1 MDNENK
7 KYKISIIMPIFNVE
21 EYIERSFKSILNQT
35 MDLED
40 IEVIMVDDCS
50 TDNTKNIIKEYSDK
64 YPNFKYIF
72 HETNS
77 GGCAIPRNSGLEIA
91 KGKYIMFL
99 DPDDEY
105 HDDMCET
112 LYNKIEEEQMN
123 VVRCNYEMIYPDF
136 SRLDYV
142 YDKNITELKIDCKTE
157 FPPFKVTVWS
167 AIHKK
172 SFLDKHSIRFNDLKN
187 AEDLLFSM
195 TEFLN
200 NDKMIFLNNY
210 HGYKYYSNE
219 EVSHQMKPNKKNLD
233 GTLSSWYLTRDLI
246 LSKNRSDILFYI
258 FKRNPIPFFI
268 RLINYDG
275 DKKEYLKKFYEFEK
289 SLNVIIDFDYKW
301 ANILNKLIMKKQF
314 RIAEK
319 YLNILNFI
327 RNSPMLKFYRK
338 SI

>member
-1 MDNENK
+1 MDKEK
-7 KYKISIIMPIFNVE
+7 MYKVSILMPIFNVE

-35 MDLED
+35 MNLED

-50 TDNTKNIIKEYSDK
+50 TDNSRDIIKKYSDK
-64 YPNFKYIF
+64 YPNFKYVF
-72 HETNS
+72 HEKNS
-77 GGCAIPRNSGLEIA
+77 GGCAIPRNTGFEIA
-91 KGKYIMFL
+91 TGKYIMFL

-105 HDDMCET
+105 SPDMCET
-112 LYNKIEEEQMN
+112 LYNKIEEEQVN
-123 VVRCNYEMIYPDF
+123 VVRCNFEMIYPTF

-142 YDKNITELKIDCKTE
+142 YDKNIEELKINCKTDL
-157 FPPFKVTVWS
+157 PPYKVTVWS
-167 AIHKK
+167 AIHRK
-172 SFLDKHSIRFNDLKN
+172 SFLDQYNIKFHDLKN

-246 LSKNRSDILFYI
+246 ISKNRSDILFYI

-275 DKKEYLKKFYEFEK
+275 DKKEYLQKFYEFEK

-314 RIAEK
+314 TIAEK
-319 YLNILNFI
+319 YLNLLNFI
-327 RNSPMLKFYRK
+327 RNSPMLNFYRK
-338 SI
+338 SL